1 MLKHSSLRAAV
12 AAILGLY
19 TQPTRS
25 LHDPFNLPRA
35 PSIHS
40 RSKRYPQMV
49 TSSAAEIA
57 TWNAA
62 CVTRQVLRHRA
73 RHA

>member
-1 MLKHSSLRAAV
+1 MFKYSSLMAAV
-12 AAILGLY
+12 ATEFGLR

-25 LHDPFNLPRA
+25 LRDPFNLPRA
-35 PSIHS
+35 PSTHS

-57 TWNAA
+57 IWNAA
-62 CVTRQVLRHRA
+62 CTTRQVLRHRA